1 MDFFYK
7 KWCEVFIR
15 NSLIYASYIFGE
27 KYMIE
32 FLTKLL
38 VDKIISAFNNFQDS
52 TKADRVKL
60 FFQVLSTIFYIFAL
74 LLVYYVL
81 YL

>member
-1 MDFFYK
+1 
-7 KWCEVFIR
+7 
-15 NSLIYASYIFGE
+15 
-27 KYMIE
+27 MIE